1 MCLLLYTHT
10 HLNAK
15 TGDNP
20 AFTNPN
26 TLYFG
31 GEAYANLMTVCIIPC
46 ARIKRRPPRKN
57 ERKPRGTFEEGQAI
71 WVLTKTFVCQV
82 YYTTHS
88 ARIKRKNGI
97 KPVFTQ
103 KHYDLQNTKE
113 NHLRVI
119 ISRFILRP
127 LICDN
132 LQVAQSAETLG
143 SHALQASRHAPSGHH
158 IPRPSF

>member
-1 MCLLLYTHT
+1 MSINQNVCVSGVLYH
-10 HLNAK
+10 
-15 TGDNP
+15 
-20 AFTNPN
+20 
-26 TLYFG
+26 
-31 GEAYANLMTVCIIPC
+31 AY
-46 ARIKRRPPRKN
+46 
-57 ERKPRGTFEEGQAI
+57 
-71 WVLTKTFVCQV
+71 
-82 YYTTHS
+82 

-113 NHLRVI
+113 NHSRVI

-143 SHALQASRHAPSGHH
+143 
-158 IPRPSF
+158 